1 MNFSYQV
8 YRLLAGGLFFP
19 ALAPIYLY
27 SRLTGKFKEGFAQR
41 LGRYSGDVIR
51 RGAGR
56 PRVWIHA
63 VSVGEVGAAVAIRR
77 AVKVLL
83 PHSAVI
89 LSTTTDTGQAL
100 ARKASGPDD
109 PCVYAPVDAPYA
121 VGGALR
127 AFCPDLLA
135 VCETEIWP
143 NWLMQARRAGIRA
156 ALVNGRISPRSFR
169 RYLRIRPLMAP
180 VLERLQ
186 TFSMISEAD
195 ADRIRK
201 MGADPSRVRVHGNA
215 KYDGLLAQASEA
227 DRQEMAR
234 LMNLAPADPV
244 LVAGSVRGAEVK
256 KVLEAFC
263 RIRASLPRAVMVLA
277 PRHLKNA
284 ALFAAL
290 AAKRGLAVQARSALN
305 PPGIKRTA
313 PVVVLDSMG
322 ELMAAYGTATVVFC
336 GGSLAPLG
344 GQNLLE
350 PAAWAKPVLYGP
362 STEDFTDAREI
373 LESEGGGE
381 AVADEEQLA
390 ERALYYLC
398 RPEEAAAVG
407 KKALAAAAAQT
418 GAAGLHADEIFALL
432 RGRTG
437 SDRP

>member
-1 MNFSYQV
+1 MSFSYQV
-8 YRLLAGGLFFP
+8 YRLLSGGLFFP
-19 ALAPIYLY
+19 ALAPLYLY

-41 LGRYSGDVIR
+41 MGRYSGDVIR
-51 RGAGR
+51 RGGRR
-56 PRVWIHA
+56 PRIWIHA
-63 VSVGEVGAAVAIRR
+63 VSVGEVRAAVAIRR
-77 AVKVLL
+77 AVKALL
-83 PHSAVI
+83 PHSSMI

-100 ARKASGPDD
+100 ARKASAPDD
-109 PCVYAPVDAPYA
+109 PCVYAPVDAPFA
-121 VGGALR
+121 VGRALR
-127 AFCPDLLA
+127 AFRPDLLA

-143 NWLMQARRAGIRA
+143 NWLMQAREAGIKA

-169 RYLRIRPLMAP
+169 RYLRIRPLVAP

-195 ADRIRK
+195 AVRIRK
-201 MGADPSRVRVHGNA
+201 MGADPGRVRVHGNA

-234 LMNLAPADPV
+234 LMNLAPGDPV
-244 LVAGSVRGAEVK
+244 LVAGSVRGAEMK
-256 KVLEAFC
+256 KVLNAFC

-290 AAKRGLAVQARSALN
+290 AAKRGLTVQARSALN
-305 PPGIKRTA
+305 PPEVKRTA
-313 PVVVLDSMG
+313 PVVVLDTMG
-322 ELMAAYGTATVVFC
+322 ELMAAYGTASAVFC

-362 STEDFTDAREI
+362 STEDFADAREI

-381 AVADEEQLA
+381 AVSDEEQLA
-390 ERALYYLC
+390 ERALYYLW

-418 GAAGLHADEIFALL
+418 GAGRRHAEEIAALL
-432 RGRTG
+432 ENSARTA
-437 SDRP
+437 RR